1 MPVRLPGVRCY
12 NQAMMSKSK
21 KWMLGALAGLI
32 LLAILGFA
40 IPVIREPILYRLD
53 QLRIRVR
60 YWLNPP
66 EEAVFIPESSVDEAV
81 QATMRALSPS
91 ATPTLFHTHTPTLPP
106 EADTPTTM
114 PTATPLPAS
123 VQLDGMKF
131 FTQRGLWNYC
141 APSNLAMALS
151 FWEWEGKQTDVG
163 PYVKPFDKDKNVM
176 PYELGD
182 YVAEHTGLRAIV
194 RSGGTAA
201 ILKSLI
207 ASGFPVL
214 IEKGVYMSDYTGSI
228 SWMGHYQVLT
238 GYDDSRAE
246 FIGMDSYYGTDEK
259 PALPLSYADLDA
271 QWRPFNYIF
280 LVVYPPDREPELLAI
295 LGEYADS
302 TRAEQIAAERAS
314 AEIYNQAGQAQFF
327 AWFNRG
333 TSLMRLQDY
342 YGAAQAYD
350 SAFQV
355 YASLEKKDRP
365 WRAMW
370 YQTGPYFAY
379 YFSGR
384 YWDVIS
390 LATNTID
397 STDQPYLEE
406 SFYWRARA
414 YGALGDTASAGDDIQ
429 TCVEYHP
436 GFLPCLQL
444 ASELGL
450 PQP

>member
-1 MPVRLPGVRCY
+1 
-12 NQAMMSKSK
+12 
-21 KWMLGALAGLI
+21 
-32 LLAILGFA
+32 
-40 IPVIREPILYRLD
+40 
-53 QLRIRVR
+53 
-60 YWLNPP
+60 
-66 EEAVFIPESSVDEAV
+66 
-81 QATMRALSPS
+81 
-91 ATPTLFHTHTPTLPP
+91 
-106 EADTPTTM
+106 
-114 PTATPLPAS
+114 
-123 VQLDGMKF
+123 
-131 FTQRGLWNYC
+131 
-141 APSNLAMALS
+141 
-151 FWEWEGKQTDVG
+151 
-163 PYVKPFDKDKNVM
+163 
-176 PYELGD
+176 
-182 YVAEHTGLRAIV
+182 
-194 RSGGTAA
+194 
-201 ILKSLI
+201 
-207 ASGFPVL
+207 
-214 IEKGVYMSDYTGSI
+214 
-228 SWMGHYQVLT
+228 MGHYQVLT